1 MAQNTITGNVT
12 NGANGQPFV
21 GANVT
26 VKGTSQST
34 YAGLHGNFTIEVA
47 ELPVKLLFSFSGYET
62 VELYVSTAAQPAN
75 ATLNPLG

>member
-12 NGANGQPFV
+12 NGANGQPLV

-47 ELPVKLLFSFSGYET
+47 ELPVKLLFSFLGYES
-62 VELYVSTAAQPAN
+62 VELNVDTVAQPAN
-75 ATLNPLG
+75 VTLNPLG